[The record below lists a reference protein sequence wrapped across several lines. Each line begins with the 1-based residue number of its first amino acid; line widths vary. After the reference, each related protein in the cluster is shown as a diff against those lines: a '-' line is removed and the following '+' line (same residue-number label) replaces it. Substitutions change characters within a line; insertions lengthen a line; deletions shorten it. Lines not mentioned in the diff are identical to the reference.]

1 MYTVEGNLLITIF
14 NAFLIIA
21 CIVIVLVVIE
31 YFIYYTI
38 FKIISV
44 LYYIKTGGWIDVN
57 DLEDVYLKYS
67 MLNDFMLWLYPDK
80 E

>member
-1 MYTVEGNLLITIF
+1 MSGVLFRILQIV
-14 NAFLIIA
+14 L
-21 CIVIVLVVIE
+21 CWVIVLVVIE

-44 LYYIKTGGWIDVN
+44 LYYIKTGCWLDVN
-57 DLEDVYLKYS
+57 VFEDVYLKYS
-67 MLNDFMLWLYPDK
+67 RLNDFMLWLYPDK